1 MADFFA
7 LRLGPIWRSFKK
19 EHFSFWAICGYLFVE
34 YVRPQTI
41 VHALDILPWGKVFI
55 FLSLAAW
62 LADGKRRWASVPL
75 SKWMIAYLFVI
86 IIASATAI
94 WPQLSWSHFMDYF
107 GWFLDYFLIISI
119 VNTEK
124 RLFMFLFIFLLASFK
139 LSAFGAKT
147 WAMRGFAFTDW
158 GLMGPEGFFQ
168 NSGEF
173 AVQMLVM
180 LPPSYQMTLAM
191 RPWLSRTKYL
201 FMLAMPITAGMSVLG
216 ASSRG
221 AQFGLA
227 AQTYLTFL
235 WRKLSIKAIAIM
247 AVLCVVAY
255 LIFPQEQMDRF
266 RSMGDDKP
274 SQQRLLYWKGGI
286 EMIKE
291 HPFLGVGFF
300 NFAPNFALHHPDE
313 LLYGSAQL
321 PHNIFIQVGTD
332 AGALGLLV
340 YVALIWNGFAATR
353 AVRRRLQHDKEHW
366 LYKLSYGYDASF
378 VGYLIAGQFVT
389 IGYYPFMWI
398 HLALVAATQNI
409 VQRMEVTA
417 AQPAGTAQPPVA
429 AGRRASL

>member
-1 MADFFA
+1 
-7 LRLGPIWRSFKK
+7 
-19 EHFSFWAICGYLFVE
+19 
-34 YVRPQTI
+34 
-41 VHALDILPWGKVFI
+41 
-55 FLSLAAW
+55 
-62 LADGKRRWASVPL
+62 
-75 SKWMIAYLFVI
+75 
-86 IIASATAI
+86 
-94 WPQLSWSHFMDYF
+94 
-107 GWFLDYFLIISI
+107 
-119 VNTEK
+119 
-124 RLFMFLFIFLLASFK
+124 
-139 LSAFGAKT
+139 
-147 WAMRGFAFTDW
+147 
-158 GLMGPEGFFQ
+158 
-168 NSGEF
+168 
-173 AVQMLVM
+173 M